1 MTSLRLSRVLIVL
14 IAVFSLLPLI
24 GCEDKIT
31 SESFDQIKV
40 GMQLHEVETIL
51 GGKGDPVARG
61 GTDISSGGI
70 ASGNAATQQ
79 LYEWRKGN
87 KLISVTCVDGKV
99 VDKGKNGV

>member
-1 MTSLRLSRVLIVL
+1 MTRKLTRVLLVL
-14 IAVFSLLPLI
+14 VAALCLLPLS

-31 SESFDQIKV
+31 TESYDQIKV

-51 GGKGDPVARG
+51 GGKGDKIDRG
-61 GTDISSGGI
+61 GNDISAGGISSGR
-70 ASGNAATQQ
+70 AATQQ

-99 VDKGKNGV
+99 VDKGKNGL